1 MVTVFRISITLT
13 KNLNTHFLKTY
24 SIFQDYKLLEAN
36 SNSKTLTSTFN
47 KNLLKENFNPFI
59 TNLGT
64 LSVTLV
70 TGFQELILLLQNIF
84 LLNYYLNVLSNFGNV
99 FIQVSINL
107 ADFSANYTQ
116 LSKVL
121 RNNFLTK
128 YQKNY
133 LKTYTTNQTYLDT
146 TVNQNL
152 YQSQENRTDFR
163 NQRTQNPIFRYDF
176 KLGNYMPE
184 ELKRKFPHSFISIHD
199 LTTGL
204 RKPL

>member
-1 MVTVFRISITLT
+1 
-13 KNLNTHFLKTY
+13 
-24 SIFQDYKLLEAN
+24 LL
-36 SNSKTLTSTFN
+36 
-47 KNLLKENFNPFI
+47 
-59 TNLGT
+59 
-64 LSVTLV
+64 VTLV
-70 TGFQELILLLQNIF
+70 NGCQELILSLQNFF
-84 LLNYYLNVLSNFGNV
+84 LLNYYLNVFFNGGNAFTQVLTNLSG
-99 FIQVSINL
+99 
-107 ADFSANYTQ
+107 FSTNYVQ
-116 LSKVL
+116 LPKVL
-121 RNNFLTK
+121 INNFLTK
-128 YQKNY
+128 DQKNY

-184 ELKRKFPHSFISIHD
+184 EVKRKFPHSFISIHD